1 MAEAE
6 KIIGIDLGTTY
17 SAGGRNGGGGGQGHP
32 QSRGKPADAQRRS
45 LHREGRNARGRIGET
60 ALSLGIE
67 TLGGIMTRL
76 VERNATIPTAQKQ
89 VFSTAEADQTA
100 VTVKVYQGERQMAT
114 DNRLLRQFNL
124 DGLPPAARHA
134 ADRSRFR
141 HRRQRNSPG
150 LGQGPGHGQGTES
163 AHRADAGLSKEEI
176 ERRRRDADLHA
187 EEDKQKRQPA
197 ELRNQADTMTWQ
209 LERLLQEHEAKLRA
223 PDKQSVTTAIE
234 KTRSAAK
241 GDNVETLKAAIQQLE
256 QVSHALSRSLY
267 ATANAETGAAST
279 APETALHIN
288 PAASPATRPLMAPK
302 RMRSMPSSWSN
313 ESETAACHS
322 Q

>member
-1 MAEAE
+1 
-6 KIIGIDLGTTY
+6 
-17 SAGGRNGGGGGQGHP
+17 
-32 QSRGKPADAQRRS
+32 
-45 LHREGRNARGRIGET
+45 
-60 ALSLGIE
+60 
-67 TLGGIMTRL
+67 MTRL

-124 DGLPPAARHA
+124 DGLPPAPRGTPQIEVAFDIDA
-134 ADRSRFR
+134 NGILQVSAKD
-141 HRRQRNSPG
+141 
-150 LGQGPGHGQGTES
+150 LGTGKEQKVRIEQS
-163 AHRADAGLSKEEI
+163 AGLSKEEI

-279 APETALHIN
+279 RAGNGAAHQPGGQPGHTAPDG
-288 PAASPATRPLMAPK
+288 
-302 RMRSMPSSWSN
+302 
-313 ESETAACHS
+313 SEEDAIDAEFVVK
-322 Q
+322 